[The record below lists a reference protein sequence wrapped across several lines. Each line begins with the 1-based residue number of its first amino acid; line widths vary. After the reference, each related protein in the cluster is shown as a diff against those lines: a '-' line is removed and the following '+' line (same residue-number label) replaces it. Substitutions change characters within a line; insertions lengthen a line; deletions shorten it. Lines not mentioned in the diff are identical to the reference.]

1 MFLTRSQK
9 AFDNLERK
17 LELPMLFA
25 TLLLLGLI
33 ILRNSF
39 LLDPSV
45 LLIFDIAE
53 LSLWLLFF
61 VELITMTMLSQD
73 RFLYLK
79 THWYNI
85 FTVLLP
91 LLRIAAL
98 DQSAA
103 LFYLIG
109 PLSYF
114 YNVIFILFGADTLFV
129 RIIPLIFRGL
139 ATMKVLFRRH
149 RLDYI
154 IYVIFIVVVFLGPLA
169 AVFERNNPDA
179 NLRTVTDGI
188 WWAFISMS
196 TVGYGDFFPV
206 TLQGRL
212 IGLVVIVLGV
222 TLFSL
227 LTAHVS
233 SIMVEDS
240 ENAERADIRQHL
252 DAIEH
257 TLEHLEEEIEEE
269 HHPKYRK
276 HPKS

>member
-1 MFLTRSQK
+1 MSLTRNQK
-9 AFDNLERK
+9 AFDNLERRI
-17 LELPMLFA
+17 EIPMLFV

-39 LLDPSV
+39 FLDVSA
-45 LLIFDIAE
+45 LRIFDLLE
-53 LSLWLLFF
+53 FVLWLLFF
-61 VELITMTMLSQD
+61 VELISMTLLSQS
-73 RFLYLK
+73 RVLYLK
-79 THWYNI
+79 THWYNVL
-85 FTVLLP
+85 TVLLP
-91 LLRIAAL
+91 LLRIVHI
-98 DQSAA
+98 D
-103 LFYLIG
+103 IG
-109 PLSYF
+109 STLSHLTGSVLYF
-114 YNVIFILFGADTLFV
+114 YSAILILFGADTLFIRV
-129 RIIPLIFRGL
+129 IPLIFRGL
-139 ATMKVLFRRH
+139 AIMKLLFRRH

-154 IYVIFIVVVFLGPLA
+154 IYVIFVVVVFLGPLA
-169 AVFERNNPDA
+169 AVFERNNPNA
-179 NLRTVTDGI
+179 NLKTVTDGI

-196 TVGYGDFFPV
+196 TVGYGDYFPV

-240 ENAERADIRQHL
+240 EKSERADIRHHL

-276 HPKS
+276 STRS